1 MATIPWP
8 STISSL
14 SPAYTPLNDE
24 TNKPQ
29 SSDVFSSV
37 SGALGRSLTRAL
49 ALYFA
54 RPVRLFRP
62 SKVTGWMTLQSA
74 AARHN
79 ASLSPQYL
87 TLLIK
92 TEGWKVIPRHFLP
105 PLIVNSALGAILFE
119 TFTLSNRQLHS
130 LYPDTPTVV
139 LASTSGALAGA
150 LHAFAGAPADNVRLV
165 LERGLDPSRHSSTRG
180 HSGWRQAWM
189 EVFRQIDHVDKPRI
203 EGKEIITVATGV
215 KSRQEA
221 RELRA
226 WIKEVKGMSRGWD
239 GVWWGVGKDVVG
251 FAIFFAL
258 FDVSRN
264 LANRTA
270 AYLDP
275 SICLTPAPKQ
285 AALTVESSEPSYSK
299 QDKDDEYESSNAML
313 PASKVTKARV
323 GHGIVLV
330 GGGVAAGL
338 GYEFAGR
345 PFDNAR
351 RIVHEQRLHSEAR
364 SSRRPLPITAPV
376 QDPSSF
382 RLIMRIVIAHIREHG
397 VMSLLQN
404 TAGGAAAAS
413 ADAGRSPGYRRAVI
427 ALRALGRLGPWG
439 VGFLMWEGFAPPE

>member
-1 MATIPWP
+1 MATIPP
-8 STISSL
+8 SPTISSL
-14 SPAYTPLNDE
+14 SPAYTPVGDDI
-24 TNKPQ
+24 KPQ

-79 ASLSPQYL
+79 TSLSPQYL

-119 TFTLSNRQLHS
+119 TFTLSNRRLHKF
-130 LYPDTPTVV
+130 YPETPTVV
-139 LASTSGALAGA
+139 LASASGAIAGA

-165 LERGLDPSRHSSTRG
+165 LERGLNGSRNSSIQG

-189 EVFRQIDHVDKPRI
+189 EVFRQIDHVDKPRL
-203 EGKEIITVATGV
+203 EGKQIIAGV
-215 KSRQEA
+215 GAKSRKEA
-221 RELRA
+221 REFRA

-239 GVWWGVGKDVVG
+239 GVWWGVGKDAVG
-251 FAIFFAL
+251 FAIFFAI
-258 FDVSRN
+258 FDISRN

-275 SICLTPAPKQ
+275 SICLTPVPKQ
-285 AALTVESSEPSYSK
+285 AAPAVQSSEPFHLK
-299 QDKDDEYESSNAML
+299 PDEDDEYEASNTML

-330 GGGVAAGL
+330 GGGVVAGL
-338 GYEFAGR
+338 CYELAAR

-351 RIVHEQRLHSEAR
+351 RIVHEQRLHAEAK
-364 SSRRPLPITAPV
+364 SSHRPLPATAPV
-376 QDPSSF
+376 KDPSSF
-382 RLIMRIVIAHIREHG
+382 RPIMRIVIAHIKEHG
-397 VMSLLQN
+397 IMSLLQN
-404 TAGGAAAAS
+404 TAAATS
-413 ADAGRSPGYRRAVI
+413 TDVGRSPGYRRAVI
-427 ALRALGRLGPWG
+427 ALRTLGRLGPWG
-439 VGFLMWEGFAPPE
+439 VGFLMWEGFAPSD

>member
-1 MATIPWP
+1 MATIPSSP
-8 STISSL
+8 TVSSL
-14 SPAYTPLNDE
+14 SPAYTPVGDDSN
-24 TNKPQ
+24 PQ

-37 SGALGRSLTRAL
+37 SGALGRSFTRAL

-62 SKVTGWMTLQSA
+62 SKVTGWMTLQSV

-79 ASLSPQYL
+79 TSLSPQYL

-92 TEGWKVIPRHFLP
+92 NEGWKVIPRHFLP

-119 TFTLSNRQLHS
+119 TFTLCNRRLHKF
-130 LYPDTPTVV
+130 YPETPTVV
-139 LASTSGALAGA
+139 LASTSGAVAGA

-165 LERGLDPSRHSSTRG
+165 LERGLNASRNSSIQG

-189 EVFRQIDHVDKPRI
+189 EVFRQIDHVDKPRL
-203 EGKEIITVATGV
+203 EGKQVISGVTGP
-215 KSRQEA
+215 KSRREA
-221 RELRA
+221 REFRA

-239 GVWWGVGKDVVG
+239 GVWWGVGKDAVG
-251 FAIFFAL
+251 FAIFFAI
-258 FDVSRN
+258 FDISRK

-275 SICLTPAPKQ
+275 SICLTPIPKQ
-285 AALTVESSEPSYSK
+285 AALAAVQTSEPFHSK
-299 QDKDDEYESSNAML
+299 PEEDDEYEASNSML

-338 GYEFAGR
+338 AYELAAR

-351 RIVHEQRLHSEAR
+351 RIVHEQRLHVEAR
-364 SSRRPLPITAPV
+364 SSRRPLPTTSPV
-376 QDPSSF
+376 KDPYSF
-382 RLIMRIVIAHIREHG
+382 RPIMRIVIAHIKEHG
-397 VMSLLQN
+397 ILSLLQN
-404 TAGGAAAAS
+404 TATGATAAS
-413 ADAGRSPGYRRAVI
+413 TDAGRSPSYRRAVV

>member
-1 MATIPWP
+1 
-8 STISSL
+8 
-14 SPAYTPLNDE
+14 
-24 TNKPQ
+24 
-29 SSDVFSSV
+29 
-37 SGALGRSLTRAL
+37 
-49 ALYFA
+49 
-54 RPVRLFRP
+54 
-62 SKVTGWMTLQSA
+62 
-74 AARHN
+74 
-79 ASLSPQYL
+79 
-87 TLLIK
+87 
-92 TEGWKVIPRHFLP
+92 
-105 PLIVNSALGAILFE
+105 
-119 TFTLSNRQLHS
+119 
-130 LYPDTPTVV
+130 
-139 LASTSGALAGA
+139 
-150 LHAFAGAPADNVRLV
+150 
-165 LERGLDPSRHSSTRG
+165 
-180 HSGWRQAWM
+180 M

-203 EGKEIITVATGV
+203 EGKEIIKVVTGV

-251 FAIFFAL
+251 KFIPDTCYGILILTSRTKGFAIFFAL

-275 SICLTPAPKQ
+275 SICPTPAPKQ
-285 AALTVESSEPSYSK
+285 AALTVENSEPSHSK

-351 RIVHEQRLHSEAR
+351 RVVHEQRLHAEAR

-382 RLIMRIVIAHIREHG
+382 RLIMRIVLAHIREHG
-397 VMSLLQN
+397 VMSLLRN
-404 TAGGAAAAS
+404 TAGGAAAAAATAS
-413 ADAGRSPGYRRAVI
+413 VDAGRSPGYRRAVI